1 MGALRRPAVRYDLAG
16 PQGTLHVFNFH
27 LASPHLAFQSLLDGE
42 PLAEHTLVNHLAVRT
57 EQSRIL
63 SEAAKASGD
72 GVILAGDF
80 NTPPDEDLSRLA
92 AHRRFVFDRRLGSG
106 HTYFGEK
113 AAVGWITS

>member
-1 MGALRRPAVRYDLAG
+1 M
-16 PQGTLHVFNFH
+16 
-27 LASPHLAFQSLLDGE
+27 
-42 PLAEHTLVNHLAVRT
+42 NHLAVRT

-80 NTPPDEDLSRLA
+80 NTPPDGRIY
-92 AHRRFVFDRRLGSG
+92 HGWWCKFDDSFSTAGWGLG

-113 AAVGWITS
+113 AAVRIDHIMTGSGWRCRMSQVERTIGSPHHPLVAELDAVR